1 LLLSQP
7 KHQLLL
13 LLLQLQLPQLS
24 PSLQKVKTRLL
35 PKPTQRLLR
44 QLPRPLPQLS
54 NLCFDDDGDG
64 TTVEDLD
71 LHTGYRRPE
80 VIDQEVLLPD
90 LILTR
95 LRVARLLALAIYDI
109 KWG

>member
-1 LLLSQP
+1 MLLHRP
-7 KHQLLL
+7 LL
-13 LLLQLQLPQLS
+13 LLLQLQPPQLL

-44 QLPRPLPQLS
+44 LLPRPLPQLS
-54 NLCFDDDGDG
+54 NLSLDDDNDG

-80 VIDQEVLLPD
+80 VIGQEVLLPD

-95 LRVARLLALAIYDI
+95 LRVARLLALAMYDT